1 MGLGGI
7 FIFLHIF
14 TMFVAVALS
23 VGTALMLQR
32 VAATSNVTAIRTTFG
47 AAAPL
52 ARTTSMVYGV
62 GMLLGF
68 IAAIVAQFNLLA
80 PWLIITYVLVAVSMY
95 INSRIVGK
103 WAANVGRAA
112 AANQGDAPSPEMQQL
127 FSAKTATQATYA
139 NIVIIALIVFVMVFK
154 PLS

>member
-1 MGLGGI
+1 MSFGGI

-14 TMFVAVALS
+14 TMFVAVALL

-32 VAATSNVTAIRTTFG
+32 VAATGNVTAIRTTFG

-62 GMLLGF
+62 GLLLGI

-80 PWLIITYVLVAVSMY
+80 PWLIVTYVLVAVSMY
-95 INSRIVGK
+95 VNTRIVGK

-112 AANQGDAPSPEMQQL
+112 ATNQGDAPSPELQQL
-127 FSAKTATQATYA
+127 INAKTATQATYA